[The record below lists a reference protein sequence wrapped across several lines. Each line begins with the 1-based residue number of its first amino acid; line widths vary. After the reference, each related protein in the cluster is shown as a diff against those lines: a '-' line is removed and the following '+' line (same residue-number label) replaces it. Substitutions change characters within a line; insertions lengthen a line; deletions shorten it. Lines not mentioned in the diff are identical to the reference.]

1 MWRHSNP
8 RESKKT
14 ERYTPKSVRV
24 LTLWIDM
31 DRVRKSNHET
41 RRVAGHMESTR
52 RTNNKMSITI
62 TDYTM
67 HCGNGPHCRH
77 RICED
82 CGDPMRSAH
91 HKIADHPGTRQ
102 IATKTKCHR
111 CQKKHRSYEGGN
123 ILTPADLEDQRH
135 ILLTDAEMDRMS
147 RVSPEMH
154 DWHIKRRKRLK
165 LGQYRTR

>member
-1 MWRHSNP
+1 M
-8 RESKKT
+8 T
-14 ERYTPKSVRV
+14 
-24 LTLWIDM
+24 
-31 DRVRKSNHET
+31 
-41 RRVAGHMESTR
+41 
-52 RTNNKMSITI
+52 ITI

-67 HCGNGPHCRH
+67 HCGNGTHCRH

-147 RVSPEMH
+147 RSEEHTSELQSRGHLVC
-154 DWHIKRRKRLK
+154 RLLLAK
-165 LGQYRTR
+165 KKKPVCC